1 MRTLDIV
8 LLVVA
13 CVFFLMAAI
22 GVVVERFSL
31 IAAGLL
37 AFALVPLINLINA
50 G

>member
-13 CVFFLMAAI
+13 CVLFALAAL
-22 GVVVERFSL
+22 GVVVERVNL
-31 IAAGLL
+31 VAAGLL